1 MTKNLYVSII
11 GEPNVGKST
20 LLNAMIGYKIAI
32 TTPKAQTTRKSLNG
46 IVTIG
51 DIQYVITDTPG
62 LLSPKSKLDR
72 SMRREIFGRLF
83 SSNVVLFVVY
93 PKEHLSEHEIK
104 LLMELHDK
112 NLPVFLVVNKSD
124 IIRSSQKKGN
134 YYIEKLSED
143 FAFSGGMLVSARDND
158 GVEELLKAISIY
170 AEEGIHEFDPDD
182 MTDESMRSL
191 VAEILREKIFLNLR
205 DEIPYGCAVV
215 TDSYT
220 VRDDGIVDISFTIFC
235 DKQNHK
241 SIIIGKRGSMLKK
254 ISSEARSEIEDLV
267 GGRVY
272 MQSWIKVQEDWRNN
286 DSVLHDLDI
295 Q

>member
-1 MTKNLYVSII
+1 
-11 GEPNVGKST
+11 
-20 LLNAMIGYKIAI
+20 
-32 TTPKAQTTRKSLNG
+32 
-46 IVTIG
+46 
-51 DIQYVITDTPG
+51 
-62 LLSPKSKLDR
+62 
-72 SMRREIFGRLF
+72 
-83 SSNVVLFVVY
+83 
-93 PKEHLSEHEIK
+93 
-104 LLMELHDK
+104 
-112 NLPVFLVVNKSD
+112 
-124 IIRSSQKKGN
+124 
-134 YYIEKLSED
+134 
-143 FAFSGGMLVSARDND
+143 
-158 GVEELLKAISIY
+158 
-170 AEEGIHEFDPDD
+170 

-220 VRDDGIVDISFTIFC
+220 VRDDGIVDISFTIYC

-272 MQSWIKVQEDWRNN
+272 MQSWIKVKEDWRNN
-286 DSVLHDLDI
+286 DSVLHDLDL